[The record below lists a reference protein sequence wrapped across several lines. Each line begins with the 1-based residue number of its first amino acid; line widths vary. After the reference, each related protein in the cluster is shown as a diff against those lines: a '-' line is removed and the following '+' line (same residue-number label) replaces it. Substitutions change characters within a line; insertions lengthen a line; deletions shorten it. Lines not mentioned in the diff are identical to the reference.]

1 MKGLKMKCNLFG
13 LSIDN
18 VDFDGAVDLINSL
31 VEIPTEGKGQ
41 GSYIVTPNVD
51 HIVMLRHDKE
61 FRAVY
66 TGAAAIFADGM
77 PLVWASRLLGKPLK
91 ERVAGSDLFPAV
103 CELAVRKGYG
113 LFFLGGLPGVA
124 EAAKSELDKRYPGL
138 NVVGTYSPP
147 FGFENDAAENRKI
160 INLINAKKPEILF
173 IGLGAPKQEKW
184 IARHIDALDTRVA
197 LCTGAAFDFIAGNV
211 KRAPR
216 WMQRTGFEWFYRLIS
231 EPGRLWK
238 RYLVDDAAF
247 LKIVMQEYIS
257 LIMPAKQ

>member
-1 MKGLKMKCNLFG
+1 MKSYDAKSTLFG

-18 VDFDGAVDLINSL
+18 VDFNGAVGLVNSL
-31 VEIPTEGKGQ
+31 VESPTEGKGR
-41 GSYIVTPNVD
+41 YIVTPNVD
-51 HIVMLRHDKE
+51 HIVMLRHDQE

-66 TGAAAIFADGM
+66 SGAAAIFADGM

-91 ERVAGSDLFPAV
+91 ERVAGSDLFPAI
-103 CELAVRKGYG
+103 CELAARKGYR

-160 INLINAKKPEILF
+160 VNLINADKPQILF

-197 LCTGAAFDFIAGNV
+197 LCTGAAFDFVAGTV
-211 KRAPR
+211 KRAPV
-216 WMQRTGFEWFYRLIS
+216 WMQSLGFEWLYRLVS
-231 EPGRLWK
+231 EPRRMWK
-238 RYLVDDAAF
+238 RYLVDDAEF
-247 LKIVMQEYIS
+247 LKILTQEYLS
-257 LIMPAKQ
+257 LKMAARR